1 MRVNLPSE
9 KEHEIILNLCRE
21 QLLHNSLFKEMVN
34 AIPAGILITEANGRV
49 LFANK
54 EARRILG
61 GKVSLDSIG
70 GHGKDKGCR
79 FDAEEERRHPE
90 ECPAAQ
96 ALLQGR
102 ETRGLL
108 VDIEKSDGTAAAI
121 ALSGAPVKDESGSI
135 TGAIV
140 AIQEISGQAKVQN
153 SRREGEKQYALEPEA
168 ARLLQNISTRL
179 IQANNIDELYDQILE
194 TAMQLL
200 HSDYA
205 CFQLFIPER
214 GEEGEL
220 YFLRQRGFD
229 ESDIEAFEWVSSRSQ
244 SSCGL
249 ALNTR
254 QRVFFP
260 DVLQCDYMAGS
271 IYLETYNKIGIRAVQ
286 TTPLISRNGTLI
298 GMFSTYWR
306 RPHEL
311 TESEI
316 IILDVL
322 ARLAADLIERA
333 QVEQALRSSE
343 ERYRNLAQ
351 ELQEID
357 CRKDYFIGILSHEI
371 RNPLASIMLCLS
383 LLKKAEPGGEQAK
396 KAMEIIERQ
405 AAHLSRLVD
414 DLLDVTRINRGKI
427 ELKKERLEL
436 NALVQQ
442 AVDDYRE
449 KFKEKEVT
457 LGFQPAS
464 TELYAEA
471 DPARITQV
479 VGNLLHNAVKY
490 TDPGGYTLV
499 SVTGNCIQQC
509 AVIRVE
515 DSGAGMSPE
524 LLKNLFVPFMQ
535 ADQSMGRSGSGL
547 GVGLFLA
554 KGLAQLHGGDLSAHS
569 DGPGKGS
576 VFTVRLP
583 LADGPALARVDE
595 AAATASCHRLRV
607 LVIED
612 NKDVADTLKLLLV
625 EEGHEVLVAQ
635 NGTEGLDRAKEF
647 KPDLLLCDIGLPGMD
662 GYEVA
667 RSFRA
672 DADLKNVYLVSLT
685 GYARPKDIQK
695 AKEAGFHHHL
705 AKPVSLEKIKATLQH
720 YSTTFIDSIG

>member
-1 MRVNLPSE
+1 LD
-9 KEHEIILNLCRE
+9 LE
-21 QLLHNSLFKEMVN
+21 QLLRSGSFRALFN
-34 AIPAGILITEANGRV
+34 AIPAGLLIVGADGRV
-49 LFANK
+49 SFANE

-61 GKVSLDSIG
+61 GGVLLDSAG
-70 GHGKDKGCR
+70 AHDGYKSCPGDVG
-79 FDAEEERRHPE
+79 ERMKLE
-90 ECPAAQ
+90 NCPAVQ
-96 ALLQGR
+96 AALRG
-102 ETRGLL
+102 EESRGLVAGIKKL
-108 VDIEKSDGTAAAI
+108 DGKAAVV
-121 ALSGAPVKDESGSI
+121 ALSGAPIKDESGNIS
-135 TGAIV
+135 GAV
-140 AIQEISGQAKVQN
+140 GVIQEISEQAN
-153 SRREGEKQYALEPEA
+153 PINLRNESEREYALELEA

-214 GEEGEL
+214 GEKGEL
-220 YFLRQRGFD
+220 HLLRQRGFN
-229 ESDIEAFEWVSSRSQ
+229 EADIGAWEWVTPRSR

-254 QRVFFP
+254 HRIVFP

-286 TTPLISRNGTLI
+286 TTPLLSRDGTLI

-316 IILDVL
+316 LILDVL

-333 QVEQALRSSE
+333 QVEQALRRSE
-343 ERYRNLAQ
+343 ERYRNLAR
-351 ELQEID
+351 ELQKAD
-357 CRKDYFIGILSHEI
+357 RRKDDFIGILSHEI

-405 AAHLSRLVD
+405 AAQLSRLVD

-427 ELKKERLEL
+427 ELKKERVEL
-436 NALVQQ
+436 NALVRQ

-449 KFKEKEVT
+449 KFKEKEVA
-457 LGFQPAS
+457 LDYQPAS
-464 TELYAEA
+464 TELYVEA

-479 VGNLLHNAVKY
+479 VGNMLHNAVKY
-490 TDPGGYTLV
+490 TDPGGHTLV
-499 SVTGNCIQQC
+499 SITESNFQQC
-509 AVIRVE
+509 VEIRVQ
-515 DSGAGMSPE
+515 DSGIGMSPQ
-524 LLKNLFVPFMQ
+524 LLQNLFVPFMQ

-635 NGTEGLDRAKEF
+635 EGREGLDKAKEF
-647 KPDLLLCDIGLPGMD
+647 HPDLLLCDIGLPGMD

-695 AKEAGFHHHL
+695 SKEAGFHYHL
-705 AKPVSLEKIKATLQH
+705 AKPVSLEKIKTTLQH
-720 YSTTFIDSIG
+720 YTTSESRGR